1 MLVSFY
7 YGNQRCRL
15 DLPEDVYQIAIE
27 EKAVI
32 NINRRAENDTV
43 YTISLLNDP
52 DISCV
57 LVGEKNKVVA
67 NKCVG
72 IIRIEEE
79 NREKNIDCYGKE
91 PEEK

>member
-15 DLPEDVYQIAIE
+15 DLPKDVYQIVVEDKAI
-27 EKAVI
+27 I
-32 NINRRAENDTV
+32 NIDHRSEQDTV
-43 YTISLLNDP
+43 YTISTLNDP
-52 DISCV
+52 DINCV
-57 LVGEKNKVVA
+57 LVGEKNKTVA

-72 IIRIEEE
+72 IVRIEE
-79 NREKNIDCYGKE
+79 NREKNSVCYGKE